1 MKRLA
6 SYLKPYWKAALLAP
20 LLMIVEVV
28 ADLLQPTFMARIV
41 DHGIAGGDM
50 GFILR
55 TGALMIGITL
65 IGMAGGV
72 GCTVFAS
79 VASQKFSA
87 DLRNDLFQKV
97 QSFSFE
103 NLDTFKTAS
112 LITRLTNDVVQLQNV
127 VLAMLRIMVRAP
139 LMGLGGIILALMIN
153 PGLAAILLVIMPL
166 LILALT
172 GVIRKGFPLFNQ
184 VQQRLDRVNTVIRE
198 NLAGVRVVK
207 AFVRSDYEKRRF
219 GDANEALTAIATKAS
234 RLVGLTM
241 PLMFLLMNLGVI
253 AVVWFGGV
261 RVNSGNMQVGQ
272 VMAFINYMVQILFS
286 LMMVAFMLMA
296 ISRAKASADRI
307 LEVLAAEA
315 PIRDPARPA
324 AQAIRQGRIDFQNVS
339 FRYRGGGGAAVL
351 RDLDLTVLP
360 GQTTAILGATGSG
373 KSTLVNL
380 IPRFYDVTAG
390 RVLVDGTDVR
400 DYPLEALRQAIG
412 MVLQESVLFS
422 GTILENIRWGRPEA
436 SEAEVRA
443 AAEAAQ
449 AHEFISQ
456 LPDGYGTVLG
466 QRGVN
471 LSGGQKQRLAIA
483 RALLRRPAILIL
495 DDSTSAV
502 DLRTEA
508 RIQQALKAMSGV
520 TCLVIAQ
527 RISSVIDADQILV
540 LDDGR
545 IVARGTHR
553 ELLQSCALYQD
564 IYQSQLGEEAV

>member
-508 RIQQALKAMSGV
+508 RIQQALKAMPGV